1 MTLKLFPNLLFAV
14 ARALHDIFIEKQYA
28 DKVIERV
35 LKSNPKWGAR
45 DRGFIA
51 ETTYDIVRNYRF
63 LSEMLGHKPT
73 TEADFYL
80 LFGIWKIMNR
90 EELPEWAEFK
100 GLEINQLYTR
110 RRKIITDRR
119 VRESIPNWLDALGE
133 TELGEKWEPTIK
145 ALNEQARVIIRTN
158 TLRVERKNLIKI
170 LSTEGIETTPV
181 GDDGLILEKRTNLFR
196 TEAFREG
203 FFEVQDFSSQ
213 SVAPFLAPEPGMRVV
228 DACAGGG
235 GKTLHLAAIMKNKG
249 TILALDTEEWK
260 LGELRKRARRALCDI
275 IETRAI
281 ESTKTI
287 KRLHNSADR
296 LLLDV
301 PCSGLGVLRR
311 NPDAKWKL
319 KPDFIEKVRG
329 IQAQI
334 LQQYSLI
341 VKPGGRLVYATCSIL
356 PSENDEQVAKFLES
370 SVGQQFFLIQ
380 ERKILPQDE
389 GFDGFYMALLER
401 KADENTVEKPKKAE
415 KKPKIAVESAEMEVL
430 DTISEKMN
438 APKKS
443 AKKTTEKSGLKI
455 VADAPIVLNAEIEPE
470 IIVETAA
477 ILPKKTARKKVETAE
492 IEPEII
498 VETAILPK
506 KTARKKTV

>member
-1 MTLKLFPNLLFAV
+1 
-14 ARALHDIFIEKQYA
+14 
-28 DKVIERV
+28 
-35 LKSNPKWGAR
+35 
-45 DRGFIA
+45 
-51 ETTYDIVRNYRF
+51 
-63 LSEMLGHKPT
+63 
-73 TEADFYL
+73 
-80 LFGIWKIMNR
+80 
-90 EELPEWAEFK
+90 
-100 GLEINQLYTR
+100 
-110 RRKIITDRR
+110 
-119 VRESIPNWLDALGE
+119 
-133 TELGEKWEPTIK
+133 
-145 ALNEQARVIIRTN
+145 
-158 TLRVERKNLIKI
+158 LRVERKNLIKI

-181 GDDGLILEKRTNLFR
+181 GDDGLVLEKRTNLFR

-319 KPDFIEKVRG
+319 KMDFIDKVRG

-334 LQQYSLI
+334 LQQYSPI

-356 PSENDEQVAKFLES
+356 PSENDEQVAKFLAS
-370 SVGQQFFLIQ
+370 SVGQQFFLIE
-380 ERKILPQDE
+380 ERKILPQDA

-401 KADENTVEKPKKAE
+401 KSDENAVEKPKKAT
-415 KKPKIAVESAEMEVL
+415 KKAGIVPESTEMDILE
-430 DTISEKMN
+430 TISDKMN

-443 AKKTTEKSGLKI
+443 TKKSTEKGSLKI
-455 VADAPIVLNAEIEPE
+455 IADAPKIEEVEILPE
-470 IIVETAA
+470 ILPVETP
-477 ILPKKTARKKVETAE
+477 ILPKKTARKKAEKVEIEAE
-492 IEPEII
+492 IIA
-498 VETAILPK
+498 ETSILPK
-506 KTARKKTV
+506 KTTRKKAEKVEIEAEIIAETSILPKKTTRNKDV